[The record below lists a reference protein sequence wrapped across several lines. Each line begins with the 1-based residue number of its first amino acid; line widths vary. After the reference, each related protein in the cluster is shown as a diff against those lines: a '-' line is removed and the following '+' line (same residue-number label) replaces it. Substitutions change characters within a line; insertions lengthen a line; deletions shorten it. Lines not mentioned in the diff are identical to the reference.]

1 MLKEKD
7 DLSWYSRKALSL
19 KAANGKI
26 QLDGKEV
33 PVARKEPSTRV
44 KALLEELKEAG
55 IRGSL
60 EGRTLYTRRIPLGC
74 KGCLLGRGTNV
85 YMTGLCTRDC
95 FFCFNAKPRSDEIVA
110 HGIKVKEPEDIPEIV
125 SRYGLRSVGLS
136 GGEPLLY
143 PDRLLRAVRALRA
156 MPERVRIELYT
167 NGDLAGDETLDRLK
181 EAGLDG
187 IRFNLV
193 ANDFDTA
200 PVRRAL
206 RRFQET
212 AVEVPAVPSLMS
224 RLERMTLELDEIGCP
239 YLNIHELF
247 ACRENERGMGG
258 EGYQGTS
265 GMGSKELF
273 WKPAEGAEE
282 AALSLL
288 LFALKRTT
296 RLSAYYCSCA
306 TQEMISRHGFTRRM
320 RKVRSE
326 APSRPR

>member
-19 KAANGKI
+19 KVPDGTAP
-26 QLDGKEV
+26 LDGKIASV
-33 PVARKEPSTRV
+33 PGRV
-44 KALLEELKEAG
+44 KALLQELQDAG
-55 IRGSL
+55 IRGSV
-60 EGRTLYTRRIPLGC
+60 EGRTLYTRKIPLGC

-167 NGDLAGDETLDRLK
+167 NGDLATDDTLDRLK

-206 RRFQET
+206 RRFPET
-212 AVEVPAVPSLMS
+212 AVEIPAVPAIIP
-224 RLERMTLELDEIGCP
+224 RLERMVLELDELGCP

-247 ACRENERGMGG
+247 ACRENRRGMEG
-258 EGYQGTS
+258 EGYQGKV
-265 GMGSKELF
+265 GAGSKALF

-282 AALSLL
+282 AALGLL

-296 RLSAYYCSCA
+296 RLSAYYCSCS

-320 RKVRSE
+320 RKALSP
-326 APSRPR
+326 AAASPSQPL